1 MTPPT
6 IDWENHITYNDE
18 FIEDFQEFESK
29 IRKQNPEFGGK
40 MIDSWFDQLKQFNKD
55 SAKAVSFL
63 VKEFEMKKSA
73 KEYNR
78 SFMSKTGVL
87 DTNKIY
93 SYKWNEDLFKKSN
106 VIPSGK
112 KPWSFDVH

>member
-1 MTPPT
+1 MGICDSPT

-18 FIEDFQEFESK
+18 FIEDFQEFEDNL
-29 IRKQNPEFGGK
+29 RKKNPEFGSN
-40 MIDSWFDQLKQFNKD
+40 MIDSWSINSNSSTKKVQSF
-55 SAKAVSFL
+55 VSFL

-93 SYKWNEDLFKKSN
+93 SYKWNEDLFQKE
-106 VIPSGK
+106 
-112 KPWSFDVH
+112 